1 MRMKLESRKQGF
13 CYEALITGLLF
24 TYRTDFLVCQKNF
37 VSFSLCA
44 KNGDLATATA
54 LTLSTATHLGGM
66 DDTEGVGLGKL
77 MQLQFRPDR
86 EHF

>member
-1 MRMKLESRKQGF
+1 MTLECRKPGF
-13 CYEALITGLLF
+13 CYEALITGPLF
-24 TYRTDFLVCQKNF
+24 TYRTAFLVRQKNV

-44 KNGDLATATA
+44 KKKNGDLATATA

-66 DDTEGVGLGKL
+66 DDIEGVGLGKL
-77 MQLQFRPDR
+77 MQLQFRPDG

>member
-1 MRMKLESRKQGF
+1 MRTTLQCRKPGF
-13 CYEALITGLLF
+13 CSEALRTGLLF
-24 TYRTDFLVCQKNF
+24 TNRTAFLVRQKN
-37 VSFSLCA
+37 VASFRLCA

-77 MQLQFRPDR
+77 MQLQFRPDG